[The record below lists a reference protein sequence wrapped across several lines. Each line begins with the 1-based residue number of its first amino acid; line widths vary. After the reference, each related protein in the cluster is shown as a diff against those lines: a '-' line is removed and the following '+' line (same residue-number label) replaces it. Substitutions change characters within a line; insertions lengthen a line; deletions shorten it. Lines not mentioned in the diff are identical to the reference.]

1 MRRVRLI
8 VAVLGL
14 CALVVT
20 AAQASGDKAVVP
32 LPATVAPVRLPVV
45 TESMRTYSADGTE
58 MASTPFRVVTNSGNC
73 CENYLTTTP
82 LGQLIDYGGTYIH
95 ISNDDGKTW
104 QQVKPSTPLVNG
116 EGTVAVAPNG
126 DILGVG
132 WDPYTGDHLQSFK
145 YEAATNRW
153 TWAEQPL
160 HTPFYDREWIAI
172 VPGPIEVGGSTY
184 PYVSVLRGGYPS
196 KDIYQISTDGLTYT
210 ALSSKQID
218 TPLKGT
224 ISDALAPVV
233 SPHSDYGQTI
243 TNTNIAPL
251 GERAIISGPEM
262 LTGLPPASSCTTK
275 TWLAQADL
283 RWGCY
288 APAQGPP
295 VQWHAVDS
303 AARLHAT
310 TWSPTGAVTYLTS
323 TDGGRTVQE
332 IEVPLPA
339 GYEVHSSGHRD
350 LKANAAAGVAAIT
363 THAKNTQT
371 NASQDF
377 VFVYRYTADTAPVL
391 DRYYR
396 IGLGDLTSG
405 VGVSST
411 APRFDFS
418 TVAIL
423 PDGRIAASFND
434 SKRRSPAVAVELA
447 TP

>member
-1 MRRVRLI
+1 MRRFRFALV
-8 VAVLGL
+8 VAGL
-14 CALVVT
+14 CAIAVT
-20 AAQASGDKAVVP
+20 AAQASGVGAVMP
-32 LPATVAPVRLPVV
+32 LPATVEAVKFSTV
-45 TESMRTYSADGTE
+45 EEAFRTYSADGTE
-58 MASTPFRVVTNSGNC
+58 LAATPFRVVSNSGNC

-95 ISNDDGKTW
+95 LSNDDGKTW
-104 QQVKPSTPLVNG
+104 QRVKPTTPLVNG

-145 YEAATNRW
+145 YEAATARW

-172 VPGPIEVGGSTY
+172 VPGPIDVGGKTY

-210 ALSSKQID
+210 GLSSKQID
-218 TPLKGT
+218 TPLNGT
-224 ISDALAPVV
+224 ISAALAPVV
-233 SPHSDYGQTI
+233 SAHSDYGQTI
-243 TNTNIAPL
+243 TDTNIAPL
-251 GERAIISGPEM
+251 GERAIISGPEL
-262 LTGLPPASSCTTK
+262 LTGLPPANSCTTK

-288 APAQGPP
+288 KPAEGPP

-303 AARLHAT
+303 SARLHAT
-310 TWSPTGAVTYLTS
+310 TWSPSGNVAYLTS
-323 TDGGRTVQE
+323 IDGGRTVQE
-332 IEVPLPA
+332 IDIPLPA
-339 GYEVHSSGHRD
+339 GYQVLNDGHRD
-350 LKANAAAGVAAIT
+350 LKANAAAGFVAIT
-363 THAKNTQT
+363 THAQNMATS
-371 NASQDF
+371 ASQDF
-377 VFVYRYTADTAPVL
+377 VFVYRYDADSAPVL
-391 DRYYR
+391 ERFYR
-396 IGLGDLTSG
+396 IGLGDLKSG

-434 SKRRSPAVAVELA
+434 SKRRSPAVAVQMP

>member
-1 MRRVRLI
+1 MRRIRLVVVI
-8 VAVLGL
+8 LGL
-14 CALVVT
+14 CAVAVTT
-20 AAQASGDKAVVP
+20 AAASGVGAVVP
-32 LPATVAPVRLPVV
+32 LPASVEPVRLPTVD
-45 TESMRTYSADGTE
+45 ESMRTYAPDGTE
-58 MASTPFRVVTNSGNC
+58 LAPTAFRVVSSSGNC

-82 LGQLIDYGGTYIH
+82 LGQLIDYGGSYIH
-95 ISNDDGKTW
+95 LSNDDGKTW
-104 QQVKPSTPLVNG
+104 QRVKPTTPLVNG

-132 WDPYTGDHLQSFK
+132 WDPYTGDRLQSFK
-145 YEAATNRW
+145 YEAATDRW

-172 VPGPIEVGGSTY
+172 VPGPISVGGTTY
-184 PYVSVLRGGYPS
+184 PYVSILRGGYPS
-196 KDIYQISTDGLTYT
+196 KDVYQISTDGLTYT
-210 ALSSKQID
+210 SLSSKQID

-224 ISDALAPVV
+224 ITDALAPVV
-233 SPHSDYGQTI
+233 SAHSDYGQTI

-251 GERAIISGPEM
+251 GERAIISGPEL
-262 LTGLPPASSCTTK
+262 LTWLPPANSCDTE

-288 APAQGPP
+288 EPSQGPP

-303 AARLHAT
+303 SARLHAT
-310 TWSPTGAVTYLTS
+310 TWSPTGEVTYLTS
-323 TDGGRTVQE
+323 ADGGRTVQE
-332 IEVPLPA
+332 IDVPLPA
-339 GYEVHSSGHRD
+339 GFEVQSDGHRD
-350 LKANAAAGVAAIT
+350 LKANAAAGVVAIT
-363 THAKNTQT
+363 THAQNTAT
-371 NASQDF
+371 KTSQDF
-377 VFVYRYTADTAPVL
+377 VFVYRYGPDAAPVL
-391 DRYYR
+391 DRFYR

-423 PDGRIAASFND
+423 PDGRVAASFND
-434 SKRRSPAVAVELA
+434 SKRRSPAVAVQLP

>member
-1 MRRVRLI
+1 
-8 VAVLGL
+8 VAVLSL
-14 CALVVT
+14 LALAVT
-20 AAQASGDKAVVP
+20 AAQATGVVGAVVP
-32 LPATVAPVRLPVV
+32 LPAAVEAVKFPTA
-45 TESMRTYSADGTE
+45 EQSFRTFAADGTPL
-58 MASTPFRVVTNSGNC
+58 AATPFRVVSNSGNC

-82 LGQLIDYGGTYIH
+82 LGQLIDFGGTYIH
-95 ISNDDGKTW
+95 MSNDDGKTW
-104 QQVKPSTPLVNG
+104 QRVKPTTPLVNG

-145 YEAATNRW
+145 YEAATDRW

-172 VPGPIEVGGSTY
+172 VPGPIEVGGTTY

-210 ALSSKQID
+210 SLSSKQID

-224 ISDALAPVV
+224 LTEALAPVV
-233 SPHSDYGQTI
+233 SSHSDYGQTI
-243 TNTNIAPL
+243 TNTNIAPM
-251 GERAIISGPEM
+251 GERAIISGPEL
-262 LTGLPPASSCTTK
+262 LTGLPPASSCSTR

-288 APAQGPP
+288 KPAEGPA
-295 VQWHAVDS
+295 VEWHAVDS
-303 AARLHAT
+303 SARLHAT
-310 TWSPTGAVTYLTS
+310 TWSPSGTVTYLTS
-323 TDGGRTVQE
+323 ADGGRTVQE
-332 IEVPLPA
+332 LDVPLPA
-339 GYEVHSSGHRD
+339 GYQVLSDGHRD
-350 LKANAAAGVAAIT
+350 LKANAAAGVVAIT
-363 THAKNTQT
+363 AHAQDMSSRT
-371 NASQDF
+371 SQDF
-377 VFVYRYTADTAPVL
+377 VFIYRYGPDAPPVL

-396 IGLGDLTSG
+396 IGLGDLNSG

-423 PDGRIAASFND
+423 PDGRVAASFND
-434 SKRRSPAVAVELA
+434 SKHKSPAVAVQLPA
-447 TP
+447 SSN